1 MYWNILEP
9 STWQLSPL
17 ATTAVVIHL
26 QWMLD
31 RNRVQSVPFTSV
43 YHVPGP
49 RNFNSNCA
57 SACQKQS
64 DAIWFCWVKLK
75 KAPLLST
82 RLWQPLVVAQKYSQ
96 YLNELLLKPT
106 VSPPSTASE
115 YSGMIDEE
123 LLLPRNVPYVPV
135 EDIESLTVWHQF
147 AKVTTLC
154 QPWLRG

>member
-1 MYWNILEP
+1 MPTSCTGTYWNPQHGNCHLWPPRQWWFICSGCL
-9 STWQLSPL
+9 
-17 ATTAVVIHL
+17 TAIGSNL
-26 QWMLD
+26 
-31 RNRVQSVPFTSV
+31 FTSMCQAQEI
-43 YHVPGP
+43 
-49 RNFNSNCA
+49 SIATACA
-57 SACQKQS
+57 FQKQS
-64 DAIWFCWVKLK
+64 DAICFCWVKLK

-135 EDIESLTVWHQF
+135 EHIESLTVWHQF